1 MSNAVEICNL
11 ALGHIGSDANIAS
24 ISPPDGSV
32 ESGYCARYYPLARKL
47 TIALAQWSFAT
58 TRKALAEVD
67 NSSNV
72 WQFAY
77 AQPADCIKPY
87 RILKAGATNEQDG
100 ASFTIEGG
108 VIYTNEPE
116 AKLVYTRD
124 ITDATKFSPEF
135 ISALSWMISSYLAG
149 PIIKGNEGANA
160 AVKLRERAIAETRLA
175 SAGDA
180 NRSSETH
187 GAVPISVENAVGIQV
202 PGFVN
207 FRS

>member
-1 MSNAVEICNL
+1 MANAVEICNL

-24 ISPPDGSV
+24 ITPPDGSA
-32 ESGYCARYYPLARKL
+32 EAGYCARYYPLARKL

-58 TRKALAEVD
+58 KRAQLAEVA
-67 NSSNV
+67 NTSVV
-72 WQFAY
+72 WLFAY
-77 AQPADCIKPY
+77 SQPADCIKPY
-87 RILKAGATNEQDG
+87 RVLKAGATNEQDG

-124 ITDATKFSPEF
+124 ITDTTKFTPEF
-135 ISALSWMISSYLAG
+135 ISALSWMMASYLAG

-160 AVKLRERAIAETRLA
+160 AAKLRERAVSETRMA

-187 GAVPISVENAVGIQV
+187 GAVPISIENAIGIQV
-202 PGFVN
+202 PGIMQ

>member
-11 ALGHIGSDANIAS
+11 ALGHIGSDANVAS

-47 TIALAQWSFAT
+47 TIAMAQWSFAT
-58 TRKALAEVD
+58 TRKALAEVT
-67 NSSNV
+67 NESNV

-87 RILKAGATNEQDG
+87 RVLKAGATNEQDG

-108 VIYTNEPE
+108 VIYTNEAE
-116 AKLVYTRD
+116 ATLVYTRD
-124 ITDATKFSPEF
+124 ITDTTKFSPEF
-135 ISALSWMISSYLAG
+135 ISALSWMIASYLAG

-187 GAVPISVENAVGIQV
+187 GAVPISIENAVGIQV

>member
-11 ALGHIGSDANIAS
+11 ALGHIGSDANVAS

-47 TIALAQWSFAT
+47 TIAMAQWSFAT
-58 TRKALAEVD
+58 TRKALAEVT
-67 NSSNV
+67 NESNV

-77 AQPADCIKPY
+77 SQPADCIKPY
-87 RILKAGATNEQDG
+87 RVLKAGATNEQDG

-108 VIYTNEPE
+108 VIYTNEAE
-116 AKLVYTRD
+116 ATLVYTRD
-124 ITDATKFSPEF
+124 ITDTTKFSPEF
-135 ISALSWMISSYLAG
+135 ISALSWMIASYLAG

-160 AVKLRERAIAETRLA
+160 AVKLRERAAAETRLA

-187 GAVPISVENAVGIQV
+187 GAVPISIENAVGIQV

>member
-67 NSSNV
+67 NNSNV

-77 AQPADCIKPY
+77 AQPADCVKPY